1 MDDEMILLEK
11 IEKGLAQSEMGNV
24 ISDENLDKEI
34 AKWFDWIGQDIIQTE
49 NLSLK
54 ILNLISNIL

>member
-34 AKWFDWIGQDIIQTE
+34 AKWFD
-49 NLSLK
+49 
-54 ILNLISNIL
+54 